1 MYKHGLRGATIAI
14 AAMLVANLSVPDAVA
29 EVKVRSYDRGSKT
42 EQNIDKRKG
51 VKPGSG
57 SNSRSRG
64 KTGGVAGRG
73 DLPPAED
80 NFEAGEV
87 LMANPSARLEKD
99 LARLG
104 MKVVDRVTLKN
115 LDFSY
120 VRIQTPDKMPVRKAI
135 GMLQSRYPSA
145 TVDANH
151 RYELSAATS
160 LGRVF
165 PRKAA
170 GWGAATPNCGQGL
183 RIGLIDGAVDVDNP
197 ILKGQQV
204 TYRSFHD
211 VRRNPAPTGHGTSV
225 AAMFVGTIQ
234 RNGWSGLVPGAELF
248 AASMFEID
256 RRDQVVGSSTG
267 MLRAMDWLIEMK
279 VHVINLSIAGGDNEI
294 LKKAVEIARR
304 KRVVLVAAVGNGG
317 LRGEPA
323 YPAAYPEVIAVTA
336 VSGARRKAYEPAN
349 QGSYIDFA
357 APGTS
362 MWIPTREMGKAF
374 SGTSFAAP
382 YVSVIVA
389 EKVAN
394 EDSSSDPNILRSM
407 IRRNVIDLGR
417 RGKDDVFG
425 FGMVH
430 EGPSCDL
437 RQVKI
442 GQHDQ

>member
-1 MYKHGLRGATIAI
+1 LAI
-14 AAMLVANLSVPDAVA
+14 AAVFVAGFAVPDASA
-29 EVKVRSYDRGSKT
+29 EVKVRSYDRGTKT

-51 VKPGSG
+51 VKTKRGPSRKSG
-57 SNSRSRG
+57 KS
-64 KTGGVAGRG
+64 GRG
-73 DLPPAED
+73 QAADGSPLAPED
-80 NFEAGEV
+80 DFEVGEL
-87 LMANPSARLEKD
+87 LMANPSARLEQD

-120 VRIQTPDKMPVRKAI
+120 VRIQTPKKMPVRKAVR
-135 GMLQSRYPSA
+135 MLKLRYPGA
-145 TVDANH
+145 TIDANH
-151 RYELSAATS
+151 RYQLSAATS
-160 LGRVF
+160 VGRMF

-170 GWGAATPNCGQGL
+170 GWGAGSARCGEGL
-183 RIGLIDGAVDVDNP
+183 RIGLIDGAVDVENP
-197 ILKGQQV
+197 LLKGQGV

-211 VRRNPAPTGHGTSV
+211 RRRNPAPTGHGTSV
-225 AAMFVGTIQ
+225 AAMFVGKIQ

-267 MLRAMDWLIEMK
+267 LLRAMDWLIEMK

-294 LKKAVEIARR
+294 LRKAIEVARR
-304 KRVVLVAAVGNGG
+304 KRVVLVAAVGNWGF
-317 LRGEPA
+317 RGKPA
-323 YPAAYPEVIAVTA
+323 FPAAYPEVIAVTA
-336 VSGARRKAYEPAN
+336 VDGMRRKAYKLAN
-349 QGSYIDFA
+349 QGNYIDFA

-362 MWIPTREMGKAF
+362 MWIPTEEMGKAF

-394 EDSSSDPNILRSM
+394 EDSSSDPQVLRNM
-407 IRRNVIDLGR
+407 MRRNVIDLGR
-417 RGKDDVFG
+417 RGRDDVFG
-425 FGMVH
+425 FGLVH

-437 RQVKI
+437 KQVQT